1 MNLSPWQKY
10 IISIGMTACVFTAVG
25 YFLGTRQV
33 DFAWSNFRPSVTVN
47 ERTPYKYAQ
56 TNMSSFWR
64 VWDIVTTMSI
74 DRDKLTPE
82 KMIQGASAGLV
93 SALEDPYSM
102 YLTQEQNK
110 ESKNDL
116 AGTFQG
122 VGMELGYNEEKQLV
136 VIAPIK
142 DSPAQKAGIL
152 IGDKIWEINGEPS
165 IVMPIQQA
173 VSKIRGEKGTQVKL
187 KVQQENSEPRD
198 IEITRDTIVIKSVEV
213 TYLEN
218 ESIAHI
224 ELNRF
229 GDGTVTDW
237 DRIVNEIRGKNIR
250 KIVLDVRGNPG
261 GYFQTAVHV
270 ASDFMTGPVV
280 MQEDYKGVKQ
290 NLTAINSQR
299 LRNSKVIVLTNKG
312 SASASEIVAGAL
324 NDKTDAILMGETSF
338 GKGTVQD
345 VIDFEDGSGIHITI
359 AKWLTPNGTWVHKE
373 GIKPDIEVKDETPQ
387 DQTDDVLNRA
397 VEELKK

>member
-1 MNLSPWQKY
+1 MQLSPWQKY

-33 DFAWSNFRPSVTVN
+33 AFAWSNFRPSLTVN
-47 ERTPYKYAQ
+47 ERTPAKYAQ
-56 TNMSSFWR
+56 TDMSEFWR

-82 KMIQGASAGLV
+82 KLIQGASAGLV

-116 AGTFQG
+116 AGTFEG

-142 DSPAQKAGIL
+142 DSPAQKAGIM
-152 IGDKIWEINGEPS
+152 IGDKIWEINDEPS

-173 VSKIRGEKGTQVKL
+173 VSKIRGQKGTTVKL
-187 KVQQENSEPRD
+187 KVQQENGEPRD

-213 TYLEN
+213 SYLEN

-229 GDGTVTDW
+229 GDGTTQDW
-237 DRIVNEIRGKNIR
+237 DRIVNEVRSKNIR
-250 KIVLDVRGNPG
+250 KVILDVRGNPG

-280 MQEDYKGVKQ
+280 MQEDYQGNKQ
-290 NLTAINSQR
+290 TLSAINSQR
-299 LRNSKVIVLTNKG
+299 LRNTEVIVLVNKG
-312 SASASEIVAGAL
+312 SASASEIVTGAL
-324 NDKTDAILMGETSF
+324 NDKTDAVIMGETSF

-345 VIDFEDGSGIHITI
+345 VIDFENGSGVHITI
-359 AKWLTPNGTWVHKE
+359 AKWLTPNGIWVHKE

-387 DQTDDVLNRA
+387 DQNDDVLNRA
-397 VEELKK
+397 VQELRQ